1 MALAG
6 EVAVY
11 GRRARTVREVKAKT
25 RTRAKA
31 KAKAKAK
38 SKGRPSDAEAFTVPE
53 FCQAHRISE
62 SFYYKLKS
70 LGLGPEE
77 TKKLSKTIITNESA
91 AEWRSKQG
99 EAA

>member
-1 MALAG
+1 MVLAG

-11 GRRARTVREVKAKT
+11 SRKARAVKAKT
-25 RTRAKA
+25 KA
-31 KAKAKAK
+31 RKAKAK
-38 SKGRPSDAEAFTVPE
+38 SKSKAEAKGRPSNAEAFTVPE

-77 TKKLSKTIITNESA
+77 TKKLSKILITNESA